1 MSYAT
6 SADMILQFRESEM
19 LMIADPG
26 NTGTVDAALVAD
38 ALQRASNEIDSYL
51 MRFTL
56 PLAIVPAR
64 LKELCCDMA
73 RYKLVGADATET
85 DVVRTR
91 YKDAI
96 KALESI
102 RDGKLDIGL
111 SATGQAPVV
120 SASVQVSAPARVF
133 TDTSLAGY

>member
-6 SADMILQFRESEM
+6 QADMILQFRESEM
-19 LMIADPG
+19 LMIADPDNNG
-26 NTGTVDAALVAD
+26 VVDAALVAD
-38 ALQRASNEIDSYL
+38 ALQRASVEIDSYL
-51 MRFTL
+51 MRFSR
-56 PLAIVPAR
+56 PLAVVPAR

-73 RYKLVGADATET
+73 RYKLVGADVTET
-85 DVVRTR
+85 DIVRTR

-111 SATGQAPVV
+111 SEAGQAPVAA
-120 SASVQVSAPARVF
+120 ASIQVSAPARVF
-133 TDTSLAGY
+133 SSAALDGF